1 VDGGPVL
8 DPYESDRALIA
19 LLADAA
25 RAASLAYFRNG
36 VVAQNKAQSGFDPV
50 TAADK
55 AAEAAIR
62 ALLAEHRPD
71 DGILGEEDAPKPSR
85 SGRTWIIDPIDG
97 TRAFL
102 AGLPSWCVLIAL
114 ADETGP
120 VLSVIDQPH
129 IGERFFGSTG
139 KAGRS
144 ACLERGTQRLAL
156 QTHAARSLAEAIGET
171 TDPYLFGGAEA
182 EVFQSV
188 RARARLMRYG
198 LDAYGYAMVAQGGL
212 DFVIESGLKT
222 WDVAA
227 LVPVVEGAGGVLT
240 NWQGGPAHEGG
251 QVVAASS
258 EALHTQLLALLAPAA
273 R

>member
-1 VDGGPVL
+1 MDGGPVL

-120 VLSVIDQPH
+120 VPLGD
-129 IGERFFGSTG
+129 
-139 KAGRS
+139 
-144 ACLERGTQRLAL
+144 
-156 QTHAARSLAEAIGET
+156 
-171 TDPYLFGGAEA
+171 
-182 EVFQSV
+182 
-188 RARARLMRYG
+188 
-198 LDAYGYAMVAQGGL
+198 
-212 DFVIESGLKT
+212 
-222 WDVAA
+222 
-227 LVPVVEGAGGVLT
+227 
-240 NWQGGPAHEGG
+240 
-251 QVVAASS
+251 
-258 EALHTQLLALLAPAA
+258 
-273 R
+273 

>member
-1 VDGGPVL
+1 MAVDRYDDDRVL
-8 DPYESDRALIA
+8 IG

-25 RAASLAYFRNG
+25 RAAALPHFRNG
-36 VVAQNKAQSGFDPV
+36 IDARNKAATGFDPV
-50 TAADK
+50 TAADT

-62 ALLAEHRPD
+62 ALLVAHRPD
-71 DGILGEEDAPKPSR
+71 DGIIGEEEAARASR
-85 SGRTWIIDPIDG
+85 SGRTWILDPIDG

-114 ADETGP
+114 AEEAGP

-129 IGERFFGSTG
+129 IGERFTGSTG
-139 KAGRS
+139 PAGRS
-144 ACLERGTQRLAL
+144 AHVERDGKRLLLRVGEARAL
-156 QTHAARSLAEAIGET
+156 KDAIGET
-171 TDPYLFGGAEA
+171 TDPYLFVGREAQAFGA
-182 EVFQSV
+182 V
-188 RARARLMRYG
+188 RQQARLMRYG
-198 LDAYGYAMVAQGGL
+198 LDAYGYAMIAHGGL

-240 NWQGGPAHEGG
+240 NWRGGPAYQGG

-258 EALHTQLLALLAPAA
+258 EALHDELLAFLADAA
-273 R
+273 DA

>member
-1 VDGGPVL
+1 L
-8 DPYESDRALIA
+8 DRYETDRAL
-19 LLADAA
+19 LGVLADAA
-25 RAASLAYFRNG
+25 RAASLPHFRNG
-36 VVAQNKAQSGFDPV
+36 VAADNKAAHGFDPV
-50 TAADK
+50 TAADT

-71 DGILGEEDAPKPSR
+71 DGILGEEEAAKPSR
-85 SGRTWIIDPIDG
+85 SGRTWIVDPIDG

-114 ADETGP
+114 VEEGGP

-139 KAGRS
+139 QAGRS
-144 ACLERGTQRLAL
+144 AHVERGGERLPL
-156 QTHAARSLAEAIGET
+156 KVREGKVLGDAIGET
-171 TDPYLFGGAEA
+171 TDPYLFEGAEA
-182 EVFQSV
+182 PVFAAV
-188 RARARLMRYG
+188 RQRARLMRYG

-227 LVPVVEGAGGVLT
+227 LVPVVEGAGGILT
-240 NWQGGPAHEGG
+240 NWQGGPTYEGG
-251 QVVAASS
+251 QVVAA
-258 EALHTQLLALLAPAA
+258 ANADLHGELLALLAPAA
-273 R
+273 L